1 MDKKELEIM
10 APAGNFECLMA
21 AIEGGADSVYFGVGN
36 LNMRSHSAN
45 NFTPD
50 DLAEVVRICS
60 QYGVRTYL
68 TLNIVL
74 YQEDLQPMHEALDAA
89 EAAGV
94 TAVIASDMAAI
105 AYCRQIGMEVH
116 ISTQLNVSNVD
127 ALRFYAQFA
136 DVIVLARELNLRQV
150 RSIYDR
156 ILAEPICGPSGK
168 PVRIEMFA
176 HGALCMAVSGKCY
189 LSLQTYG
196 ASANRGACYQLCR
209 RGYEV
214 TDLETGNKLNI
225 DNKYIMS
232 PKDLCTI
239 EFMDKIVGAGVKV
252 FKIEG
257 RARSAEY
264 VKKCASCYRRAAD
277 AVCDGTYSPELAAN
291 LKAELSEVF
300 NRGFWDGYYQGARL
314 GEWSSVYGSHA
325 TRKKVYCGKVT
336 NWFDKIGVAEI
347 AVESMPLHLGDHCL
361 ATGNT
366 TGVMEFTVNDLRVA
380 VKPAEVAEKGVRC
393 SVAIVPDHLGPRD
406 SSEVEGASGLSK
418 TEGAQ
423 GLASTDCSCG
433 EKLPPARLRRGDKIF
448 LWVKT
453 EGQTELS

>member
-10 APAGNFECLMA
+10 SPAGNFECLYA
-21 AIEGGADSVYFGVGN
+21 AIQGGADSVYFGVGN

-50 DLAEVVRICS
+50 DLPRIVEVCRE
-60 QYGVRTYL
+60 YGVKTYM

-74 YQEDLQPMHEALDAA
+74 YGEDLAPMMEALDAA
-89 EAAGV
+89 KAAGV
-94 TAVIASDMAAI
+94 NAIIASDMAAI
-105 AYCRQIGMEVH
+105 TYCREIGLEVH
-116 ISTQLNVSNVD
+116 ISTQLNVSNVE
-127 ALRFYAQFA
+127 ALRFYSRFA

-150 RSIYDR
+150 KEIHEAIVRDGIK
-156 ILAEPICGPSGK
+156 GPSGEL
-168 PVRIEMFA
+168 VRIEMFA

-214 TDLETGNKLNI
+214 TDLETGTKLNI

-239 EFMDKIVGAGVKV
+239 EFMDKIIDAGVKV

-264 VKKCASCYRRAAD
+264 VKKTAECYRRAAD
-277 AVCDGTYSPELAAN
+277 AVCEGRYTPELAAS
-291 LKAELSEVF
+291 LKDELSEVF

-314 GEWSSVYGSHA
+314 GEWSDVYGSHA
-325 TRKKVYCGKVT
+325 TRKKVYSGKIT
-336 NWFDKIGVAEI
+336 NWFDRISVAEVL
-347 AVESMPLHLGDHCL
+347 VESETLRAGDDIL
-361 ATGNT
+361 IIGET
-366 TGVMEFTVNDLRVA
+366 TGVIEQKVSEIRVDLKSA
-380 VKPAEVAEKGVRC
+380 QEAAKGTLC
-393 SVAIVPDHLGPRD
+393 SIPVTFLDDIRTPG
-406 SSEVEGASGLSK
+406 GK
-418 TEGAQ
+418 
-423 GLASTDCSCG
+423 
-433 EKLPPARLRRGDKIF
+433 KIRRGDKVYI
-448 LWVKT
+448 WREV
-453 EGQTELS
+453 

>member
-1 MDKKELEIM
+1 MDKRDLEIM
-10 APAGNFECLMA
+10 APAGNFECLHA
-21 AIEGGADSVYFGVGN
+21 AIQGGADSVYFGVGN

-50 DLAEVVRICS
+50 DLPDIVRICRENS
-60 QYGVRTYL
+60 VKTYL

-74 YQEDLQPMHEALDAA
+74 YQEDLPAMREALDAA
-89 EAAGV
+89 LRAGV
-94 TAVIASDMAAI
+94 DAVIASDMAAI
-105 AYCRQIGMEVH
+105 TYSRSIGLEVH
-116 ISTQLNVSNVD
+116 ASTQLNVSNAE
-127 ALRFYAQFA
+127 ALRFYAGFA

-150 RSIYDR
+150 KEIHETIVREGIR
-156 ILAEPICGPSGK
+156 GPKGEL
-168 PVRIEMFA
+168 VRIEMFA

-239 EFMDKIVGAGVKV
+239 EFMDRIVDAGVKV

-264 VKKCASCYRRAAD
+264 VRKTTACYRKAAD
-277 AVCDGTYSPELAAN
+277 AVCDGTYSTELASR
-291 LKAELSEVF
+291 LKDELSEVF

-314 GEWSSVYGSHA
+314 GEWSEVYGSHA
-325 TRKKVYCGKVT
+325 TRKKIYCGKVT
-336 NWFDKIGVAEI
+336 NWFDRIGVAEI
-347 AVESMPLHLGDHCL
+347 LVESEPLHPGDDVL
-361 ATGNT
+361 IIGET
-366 TGVMEFTVNDLRVA
+366 TGVLEMTV
-380 VKPAEVAEKGVRC
+380 
-393 SVAIVPDHLGPRD
+393 
-406 SSEVEGASGLSK
+406 SEVRVDLKNVSEAAKGALCSRPVAFPEGERRPGGK
-418 TEGAQ
+418 
-423 GLASTDCSCG
+423 
-433 EKLPPARLRRGDKIF
+433 KIRRGDRLYI
-448 LWVKT
+448 WRST
-453 EGQTELS
+453 EQVPPGA